1 MRKNLL
7 RDKRAED
14 EAKIYRESLSVHKV
28 LDKELGF
35 DKQAIEVFTR
45 SLNIKK
51 KVVIHIVINLRK
63 EIKKL
68 CNPQMYS

>member
-51 KVVIHIVINLRK
+51 KSCNSYCNKSK
-63 EIKKL
+63 ERD
-68 CNPQMYS
+68 